1 MKQKKSKK
9 YKKIAYHLCRSRN
22 IRLFEKKWRVIPAD
36 AAMESILYIKPLLVI
51 DGGRLDMF
59 AKLSETKNW
68 KKREIEQMK
77 KQRNI
82 IKVVQ

>member
-1 MKQKKSKK
+1 
-9 YKKIAYHLCRSRN
+9 
-22 IRLFEKKWRVIPAD
+22 
-36 AAMESILYIKPLLVI
+36 MESILYIKPLLVI